1 MLAELAM
8 ANSAF
13 AVIKKAVQNGRE
25 LHQVGKAISDFTFSK
40 DHLAKTATAKK
51 NSIWSKFLGK
61 EAHDLEEFMA
71 LEDLKQKEEELRQ
84 MMQLYGRGGL
94 YNDYVKFCAEARK
107 KREYQKKEQEKF
119 MEQLKEYLLVG
130 LVLVVSLGGLG
141 VIVYLMYLKHNGEL
155 EW

>member
-1 MLAELAM
+1 MLAELAV

-25 LHQVGKAISDFTFSK
+25 LTQVGKAISEFTFSK

-61 EAHDLEEFMA
+61 DANDLEEFMA
-71 LEDLKQKEEELRQ
+71 LEELKQKEEEHRQ

-107 KREYQKKEQEKF
+107 NREYRKKEHEK
-119 MEQLKEYLLVG
+119 MVEKIKEGILAG
-130 LVLVVSLGGLG
+130 LIIVVTLGGFVG
-141 VIVYLMYLKHNGEL
+141 IVYLLYLKHNGKL